1 MNDIYP
7 NSGFIYDSREFWS
20 SSFTNIK
27 PLAENGGKLFVLYR
41 AERLGKWFLL
51 KGLKPACQKD
61 AHIVSMLRKEFE
73 IAYQLSHPHIAQTI
87 GMEEVDGVGL
97 CIVQE
102 YVKGKNLRQVMA
114 SERWDE
120 KSLARMM
127 RQVGEALDYLHD
139 NQIVHR
145 DLKPENIMVTTNG
158 RNAKLIDF
166 GLADADDYAI
176 LKSPAGTV
184 SYIAPEQAN
193 GIEGLDGRA
202 DVYSFGKLLDELT
215 TCFGYQK
222 KYLPI
227 INNCIQYDRTK
238 RYDRLSE
245 IHWPEQ
251 TSSRH
256 FVVFGLVGAGLVAV
270 VFGVLLIYLQ
280 HVANAPSAVTPTV
293 LQVEQAGSVN
303 RPVMV
308 STDNVSTAHA
318 NMPKAKGKG
327 GAVFEDDLTSDR
339 DRLRMSHAETS
350 QAPNTPN
357 SKQQLSNGQYT
368 QFMEDSKQRAFE
380 IMKQSL
386 EWDRTAYHQL
396 KTDKERLNFGVTVV
410 KRERKLMRES
420 NRKALLK
427 ILDANAPNFNS
438 ILDIADTYSEKGRIA
453 FFQDPDCLSRWQ
465 DALGGKW

>member
-87 GMEEVDGVGL
+87 GIEEVDGVGL

>member
-7 NSGFIYDSREFWS
+7 NSGFIYDSREFLL

-61 AHIVSMLRKEFE
+61 AHFVSMLRKEFE

-87 GMEEVDGVGL
+87 GMEEVEGVGI
-97 CIVQE
+97 CIIQE
-102 YVKGKNLRQVMA
+102 YVRGKNLRQVMA

-127 RQVGEALDYLHD
+127 RQVCEALDYLHD

-396 KTDKERLNFGVTVV
+396 KTDKERLNFGITVV

-465 DALGGKW
+465 DALGGK

>member
-1 MNDIYP
+1 MKEP
-7 NSGFIYDSREFWS
+7 W
-20 SSFTNIK
+20 
-27 PLAENGGKLFVLYR
+27 PLAESGGKLFVLYR

-61 AHIVSMLRKEFE
+61 AHFVSMLRKEFE

-87 GMEEVDGVGL
+87 GMEEVEGVGL
-97 CIVQE
+97 CIIQE
-102 YVKGKNLRQVMA
+102 YVRGKNLRQVMA

-127 RQVGEALDYLHD
+127 RQVCEALDYLH
-139 NQIVHR
+139 NKQIVHR

-256 FVVFGLVGAGLVAV
+256 FVVYGLVGAGLAVV
-270 VFGVLLIYLQ
+270 VFGVLIIYLQ
-280 HVANAPSAVTPTV
+280 HVAYAPSAVTPTV

-327 GAVFEDDLTSDR
+327 GAVFEDDLTSNR
-339 DRLRMSHAETS
+339 DQSRVSRAESS
-350 QAPNTPN
+350 QTPN
-357 SKQQLSNGQYT
+357 SRQQLSNEQYT

-438 ILDIADTYSEKGRIA
+438 ILDIADTYSEKGRIV

-465 DALGGKW
+465 DALGGK

>member
-1 MNDIYP
+1 
-7 NSGFIYDSREFWS
+7 
-20 SSFTNIK
+20 
-27 PLAENGGKLFVLYR
+27 
-41 AERLGKWFLL
+41 
-51 KGLKPACQKD
+51 
-61 AHIVSMLRKEFE
+61 MLRKEFE

-87 GMEEVDGVGL
+87 GIEEVDGVGL

-465 DALGGKW
+465 DALCGKW

>member
-1 MNDIYP
+1 MNDVYP
-7 NSGFIYDSREFWS
+7 NSGFIYDNREFLS

-27 PLAENGGKLFVLYR
+27 PLAESGGKLFVLYR

-51 KGLKPACQKD
+51 KGLKPACQND

-127 RQVGEALDYLHD
+127 RQIGEALDYLHD

-158 RNAKLIDF
+158 RNVKLIDF

-184 SYIAPEQAN
+184 NYIAPEQAN

-256 FVVFGLVGAGLVAV
+256 FVVYGLVGAGLAAV

-280 HVANAPSAVTPTV
+280 HVANAPSAITPTV
-293 LQVEQAGSVN
+293 LQVEQAGSVK
-303 RPVMV
+303 RPVTV
-308 STDNVSTAHA
+308 AADNVSTAHA
-318 NMPKAKGKG
+318 NMPKANGKG
-327 GAVFEDDLTSDR
+327 IAVFRDDLTSNR
-339 DRLRMSHAETS
+339 DRSRVSRAESS
-350 QAPNTPN
+350 QTPN
-357 SKQQLSNGQYT
+357 SRQQLSNEQYT
-368 QFMEDSKQRAFE
+368 RFMEDSKLRAFE

-453 FFQDPDCLSRWQ
+453 FFQDPDCLSQWQ
-465 DALGGKW
+465 NALGGKW

>member
-7 NSGFIYDSREFWS
+7 NSGFIYDNREFLS

-87 GMEEVDGVGL
+87 GIEEVDGVGL

-256 FVVFGLVGAGLVAV
+256 FVVYGLVGAGFATV

-280 HVANAPSAVTPTV
+280 HVANAPSAITPTA
-293 LQVEQAGSVN
+293 LQVEQAGSVK
-303 RPVMV
+303 RPMMV
-308 STDNVSTAHA
+308 ATGNVSTTHT

-327 GAVFEDDLTSDR
+327 RAVFGDDLTSDR
-339 DRLRMSHAETS
+339 ERSRMSRAETS
-350 QAPNTPN
+350 QAPN
-357 SKQQLSNGQYT
+357 SRQQLSNEQYK

-465 DALGGKW
+465 DALCGKW

>member
-1 MNDIYP
+1 MNDVYP
-7 NSGFIYDSREFWS
+7 NSGFIYDNREFLS

-27 PLAENGGKLFVLYR
+27 PLAESGGKLFVLYR

-51 KGLKPACQKD
+51 KGLKPACQND

-102 YVKGKNLRQVMA
+102 YVRGKNLRQVMA

-127 RQVGEALDYLHD
+127 RQIGEALDYLQD

-184 SYIAPEQAN
+184 NYIAPEQAN

-256 FVVFGLVGAGLVAV
+256 FVVYGLVGAGLAAV

-280 HVANAPSAVTPTV
+280 HVANAPSAITPTV
-293 LQVEQAGSVN
+293 LQVEQAGSVK
-303 RPVMV
+303 RPVTV
-308 STDNVSTAHA
+308 STDNVSTTHA
-318 NMPKAKGKG
+318 NMPKANGKG
-327 GAVFEDDLTSDR
+327 GAVFRDDLTNNRGRS
-339 DRLRMSHAETS
+339 RMSRAEIS
-350 QAPNTPN
+350 QTPNTPN

-396 KTDKERLNFGVTVV
+396 KTDKERLNFGITVV

-465 DALGGKW
+465 DALCGKW

>member
-1 MNDIYP
+1 MNDVYP
-7 NSGFIYDSREFWS
+7 NSGFIYDNREFLS

-27 PLAENGGKLFVLYR
+27 PLAESGGKLFVLYR

-51 KGLKPACQKD
+51 KGLKPACQND

-158 RNAKLIDF
+158 RNVKLIDF
-166 GLADADDYAI
+166 GLADADDYTI

-184 SYIAPEQAN
+184 NYIAPEQAN

-339 DRLRMSHAETS
+339 DRSRMSRAEIS
-350 QAPNTPN
+350 QTPNTPN

-396 KTDKERLNFGVTVV
+396 KTDKERLNFGITVV

-465 DALGGKW
+465 DALCGK

>member
-7 NSGFIYDSREFWS
+7 NSGFIYDNREFLS

-27 PLAENGGKLFVLYR
+27 PLADDSSKLFVLYR

-51 KGLKPACQKD
+51 KGLKSAYQKD

-87 GMEEVDGVGL
+87 GIEEVDGIGL

-120 KSLARMM
+120 KSLVRMM

-166 GLADADDYAI
+166 GLADADDYTI
-176 LKSPAGTV
+176 FKSPAGTV
-184 SYIAPEQAN
+184 NYIAPEQAN

-245 IHWPEQ
+245 IHWTEK
-251 TSSRH
+251 TSSRQ
-256 FVVFGLVGAGLVAV
+256 FVVYGLVGAGLAAV
-270 VFGVLLIYLQ
+270 IFGVWLIYLQ
-280 HVANAPSAVTPTV
+280 HVANTPSAITPTAI
-293 LQVEQAGSVN
+293 QIERAGSVK
-303 RPVMV
+303 RPVTV
-308 STDNVSTAHA
+308 ATDNVLAAHT
-318 NMPKAKGKG
+318 NMPKANGKG
-327 GAVFEDDLTSDR
+327 IAVFEDNLTSDR
-339 DRLRMSHAETS
+339 ERSRMSRAETL
-350 QAPNTPN
+350 QAPK
-357 SKQQLSNGQYT
+357 SRQQLSNEQYT

-427 ILDANAPNFNS
+427 ILDASAPNFNS

-453 FFQDPDCLSRWQ
+453 FFQDPDCLSQWQ
-465 DALGGKW
+465 NALGGK

>member
-87 GMEEVDGVGL
+87 GIEEVDGVGL

-256 FVVFGLVGAGLVAV
+256 FVVYGLVGAGFATV

-280 HVANAPSAVTPTV
+280 HVANAPSAITPTA
-293 LQVEQAGSVN
+293 LQVEQAGSVK
-303 RPVMV
+303 RPMMV
-308 STDNVSTAHA
+308 ATGNVSTTHT
-318 NMPKAKGKG
+318 NMPMANGKG
-327 GAVFEDDLTSDR
+327 RAVFGDDLTSDR
-339 DRLRMSHAETS
+339 ERSRMSRAETS
-350 QAPNTPN
+350 QAPN
-357 SKQQLSNGQYT
+357 SRQQLSNEQYK

-465 DALGGKW
+465 DALCGKW

>member
-7 NSGFIYDSREFWS
+7 NSGFIYDNREFLS

-27 PLAENGGKLFVLYR
+27 PLADNSSKLFVLYR

-51 KGLKPACQKD
+51 KGLKSAYKKD

-87 GMEEVDGVGL
+87 GIEEVDGIGL

-120 KSLARMM
+120 KSLVRMM

-166 GLADADDYAI
+166 GLADADDYTI
-176 LKSPAGTV
+176 FKSPAGTV
-184 SYIAPEQAN
+184 NYIAPEQAN

-245 IHWPEQ
+245 IHWTEK
-251 TSSRH
+251 TSSRQ
-256 FVVFGLVGAGLVAV
+256 FVVYGLVGAGLAAV
-270 VFGVLLIYLQ
+270 IFGVWLIYLQ
-280 HVANAPSAVTPTV
+280 HVANTPSDITPTAI
-293 LQVEQAGSVN
+293 QVEQAGSVK

-308 STDNVSTAHA
+308 ATDNVSTTHT
-318 NMPKAKGKG
+318 NMPKANGKG
-327 GAVFEDDLTSDR
+327 RAVFRDDLTSNR
-339 DRLRMSHAETS
+339 ERSRMSRAKS
-350 QAPNTPN
+350 LQAPN
-357 SKQQLSNGQYT
+357 SRQQLSNEQYK
-368 QFMEDSKQRAFE
+368 QFVEDSKQRAFE

-427 ILDANAPNFNS
+427 ILDASAPNFNS

-453 FFQDPDCLSRWQ
+453 FFQDPDCLSQWQ
-465 DALGGKW
+465 NALGGN

>member
-1 MNDIYP
+1 MNDVYP
-7 NSGFIYDSREFWS
+7 NSGFIYDNREFLS

-27 PLAENGGKLFVLYR
+27 PLADDSSKLFVLYR

-51 KGLKPACQKD
+51 KGLKSAYQKD

-87 GMEEVDGVGL
+87 GIEEVDGIGL

-120 KSLARMM
+120 KSLVRMM
-127 RQVGEALDYLHD
+127 RQIGEALDYLHD

-166 GLADADDYAI
+166 GLADADDYTI
-176 LKSPAGTV
+176 FKSPAGTV
-184 SYIAPEQAN
+184 NYIAPEQAN

-238 RYDRLSE
+238 RYNRLSE
-245 IHWPEQ
+245 IHWTEK
-251 TSSRH
+251 TSSRQ
-256 FVVFGLVGAGLVAV
+256 FVVYGLVGAGLAVV

-280 HVANAPSAVTPTV
+280 HVANTPSAITPTAI
-293 LQVEQAGSVN
+293 QVERAGSVKS
-303 RPVMV
+303 PVTV
-308 STDNVSTAHA
+308 ATDNVLTAHT
-318 NMPKAKGKG
+318 NMPKANGKG
-327 GAVFEDDLTSDR
+327 RAVFRDDLTSNR
-339 DRLRMSHAETS
+339 ERSRMSRAKS
-350 QAPNTPN
+350 LQAPN
-357 SKQQLSNGQYT
+357 SRQQLSNEQYK
-368 QFMEDSKQRAFE
+368 QFVEDSKQRAFE

-427 ILDANAPNFNS
+427 ILDASAPNFNS

-453 FFQDPDCLSRWQ
+453 FFQDPDCLSQWQ
-465 DALGGKW
+465 NALGGK